1 MRTTRRLAA
10 ILAADVAG
18 YSRLMAA
25 DEIGTLEALKS
36 CRREIVDPAIAEHN
50 GRMVKTTGDGL
61 LVEFASAVDAV
72 TCAMSVQEKMAKRT
86 GEPHIVFRLGINVGD
101 IIIDADDIFGDG
113 VNVAARVENEC
124 EPGAVYLSDDAF
136 RQVRGKLPFDFADL
150 GERSLKNIDRP
161 IRIYAATGKRTAD
174 VASFSGVTK
183 PLPLPDRSSIAVLPF
198 QNLSGDPEQ
207 EYFADGMVEDIITAL
222 SRFKSLFVIARN
234 SSFFYKGKSADIRQV
249 GRELGVRYVLE
260 GSVRKA
266 GSRLRITG
274 QLIDAGTGAHLWAER
289 FDGTLDDVFD
299 LQDTL
304 TEQVVSSIAPKLTQ
318 AEFERTRVKRPENL
332 DAYDYV
338 LKAQALMRPP
348 TVSGLRA
355 ALVELYSALAL
366 APSYAFANGL
376 AAECYGSLDTIG
388 DVSISEPVEAM
399 RLARLAAE
407 FGSDDPEALAAAA
420 YAFTGFDSLETATV
434 MLDRATKL
442 NPNLARAWSLDGFAW
457 LYLGDHARSLSS
469 IHRALRL
476 NPTDVRGPMLMGG
489 IATIHFLRG
498 EFDQAFHW
506 AEKGLRESPTNMFSL
521 RAMAMSAVKLGDRA
535 RATQAASKLVELY
548 PKCLARI
555 RKMMKRPEHA
565 DAIADALQLAG
576 FRE

>member
-1 MRTTRRLAA
+1 MSTTRRLAA

-72 TCAMSVQEKMAKRT
+72 TCAMAVQEKMAKRT
-86 GEPHIVFRLGINVGD
+86 GEPHIAFRLGINVGD

-150 GERSLKNIDRP
+150 GERPLKNIDRP
-161 IRIYAATGKRTAD
+161 IRIYAATGKQTAD
-174 VASFSGVTK
+174 VASFSGVNK
-183 PLPLPDRSSIAVLPF
+183 PPPLPDRSSIAVLPF

-207 EYFADGMVEDIITAL
+207 EYFADG
-222 SRFKSLFVIARN
+222 
-234 SSFFYKGKSADIRQV
+234 
-249 GRELGVRYVLE
+249 
-260 GSVRKA
+260 
-266 GSRLRITG
+266 
-274 QLIDAGTGAHLWAER
+274 
-289 FDGTLDDVFD
+289 
-299 LQDTL
+299 
-304 TEQVVSSIAPKLTQ
+304 
-318 AEFERTRVKRPENL
+318 
-332 DAYDYV
+332 
-338 LKAQALMRPP
+338 
-348 TVSGLRA
+348 
-355 ALVELYSALAL
+355 
-366 APSYAFANGL
+366 
-376 AAECYGSLDTIG
+376 
-388 DVSISEPVEAM
+388 M

-420 YAFTGFDSLETATV
+420 YAFTGFDSLEAATV

-476 NPTDVRGPMLMGG
+476 NPTDVRSPMLMGG

-498 EFDQAFHW
+498 EFDQAVNW

-521 RAMAMSAVKLGDRA
+521 RAMAMSAVKLGDGA
-535 RATQAASKLVELY
+535 RAAAAASKLVELY

-555 RKMMKRPEHA
+555 RKMMKRPEHV
-565 DAIADALQLAG
+565 DAIADALHLAG